1 MVYKPSELTPLTAL
15 ALAELAITAGIPRG
29 VFNIVQ
35 ASHPNNQVKQ
45 SCLYFYEFMCMY
57 RVLAKLENICVA
69 TLMWQKYLLR
79 DLFPLGKIL

>member
-35 ASHPNNQVKQ
+35 ASQTQ
-45 SCLYFYEFMCMY
+45 SNYHHKVVSIFMSLCAY

>member
-35 ASHPNNQVKQ
+35 ASQTPSNYHHKVV
-45 SCLYFYEFMCMY
+45 YFDEFMC
-57 RVLAKLENICVA
+57 I
-69 TLMWQKYLLR
+69 
-79 DLFPLGKIL
+79 